1 MELTRPSVYT
11 SVYSLAYI
19 RFRMDESSMRLPIT
33 ASALLA
39 FLCLVAVAQAAVVH
53 DFSVELRDEKPYGA
67 ATLHLTEKI
76 YDTTGA
82 VPPAALKG
90 TAWLPKGIS
99 IRPQFLKKPYVCNL
113 RNLKE
118 TKNPSVCR
126 RARIGTGKAL
136 IDLRPLLAEPF
147 PVKLQLFLAKPITRG
162 AVASYAVFGIPDERA
177 PIVRNSPGIRDA
189 RAVLI
194 GTIFSD
200 PTPDGLYGYRME
212 DPFIQI
218 GIKFRVAEAELTL
231 PGLTMTKRV
240 RTCARPKGRRSG
252 SRCRKTKS
260 KVKRIFWVT
269 APNCPASRKL
279 SWKADLR
286 LEGGISLSTVRE
298 TPCPRFAR
306 LAGR

>member
-1 MELTRPSVYT
+1 
-11 SVYSLAYI
+11 
-19 RFRMDESSMRLPIT
+19 MRLPIT

-82 VPPAALKG
+82 VPPAALSG

-99 IRPQFLKKPYVCNL
+99 IRPQFLRKPYVCDL

-126 RARIGTGKAL
+126 QARIGTGRAL
-136 IDLRPLLAEPF
+136 IDIRPLLAEPF
-147 PVKLQLFLAKPITRG
+147 PVKLELFLARPITKG
-162 AVASYAVFGIPDERA
+162 AVASYAVFGTPDQRA

-194 GTIFSD
+194 GTVFSD

-218 GIKFRVAEAELTL
+218 GIKFRVAEAEATL
-231 PGLTMTKRV
+231 PGLTITKRV
-240 RTCARPKGRRSG
+240 RTCARPRARRSG
-252 SRCRKTKS
+252 SRCRKTMS
-260 KVKRIFWVT
+260 KVRKTFWVT
-269 APNCPASRKL
+269 PPDCPASRKL

-298 TPCPRFAR
+298 TACPRFSLRETASVQR
-306 LAGR
+306 

>member
-1 MELTRPSVYT
+1 M
-11 SVYSLAYI
+11 
-19 RFRMDESSMRLPIT
+19 RFPVT

-39 FLCLVAVAQAAVVH
+39 LLCLVAVAQAAVVH

-67 ATLHLTEKI
+67 ATVHLTEKT

-82 VPPAALKG
+82 VPPATLSG
-90 TAWLPKGIS
+90 TARLPKGIS

-113 RNLKE
+113 GKLQE

-126 RARIGTGKAL
+126 RARIGTGRAL
-136 IDLRPLLAEPF
+136 IDIRPLLAEPF
-147 PVKLQLFLAKPITRG
+147 PVNLEIFLAKATTRG
-162 AVASYAVFGIPDERA
+162 AVASYAVFGIPDQRA
-177 PIVRNSPGIRDA
+177 PIVKNSPIRDA

-194 GTIFSD
+194 GTIFND

-212 DPFIQI
+212 DPFTQI
-218 GIKFRVAEAELTL
+218 GIKFGVAEAELTL
-231 PGLTMTKRV
+231 PGLTIKKRV
-240 RTCARPKGRRSG
+240 RTCSRPPARRSG
-252 SRCRKTKS
+252 SSCGKTKT

-269 APNCPASRKL
+269 PPDCPASRKL
-279 SWKADLR
+279 SWKAELR

-306 LAGR
+306 

>member
-1 MELTRPSVYT
+1 M
-11 SVYSLAYI
+11 
-19 RFRMDESSMRLPIT
+19 RFPIT

-82 VPPAALKG
+82 VPPVALSG

-113 RNLKE
+113 GKLKE
-118 TKNPSVCR
+118 TRNPSVCR

-136 IDLRPLLAEPF
+136 IDIRPLLAEPF
-147 PVKLQLFLAKPITRG
+147 PVNLEIFLAKAITRG

-177 PIVRNSPGIRDA
+177 PIVKNSPGIRDA

-200 PTPDGLYGYRME
+200 PSPDGLYGYRIE
-212 DPFIQI
+212 DPFTQI
-218 GIKFRVAEAELTL
+218 GIKFRVAEAEATL
-231 PGLTMTKRV
+231 PGLTIEKRF
-240 RTCARPKGRRSG
+240 RTCARPQGRRSG

-269 APNCPASRKL
+269 APDCPASRKL